1 MKKFLSSFLILALSF
16 GSALPAMAA
25 SEKNIDRDVYVLH
38 EFESQVTFAKDA
50 VNETGLSSLSR
61 KGFPETPTGR
71 VLKSEY
77 AAADGYVGAS
87 ALSGIISL
95 YAPEPF
101 LTKAYA
107 IASIIFGY
115 TGATTTP
122 VYFVST
128 AREYAVWDLERE
140 NIINY
145 KYYLTT
151 SAYEDAYHR
160 HLITTATSTRDAL
173 SPMKIGMEFA
183 SE

>member
-1 MKKFLSSFLILALSF
+1 MKKFLSSVLILALSF

-38 EFESQVTFAKDA
+38 EFDSQVTFAKDA
-50 VNETGLSSLSR
+50 VKEIGLSSVSR

-77 AAADGYVGAS
+77 AAADGYAS
-87 ALSGIISL
+87 AAGLSAIVSAC
-95 YAPEPF
+95 APEPF

-107 IASIIFGY
+107 ISAAIYSV
-115 TGATTTP
+115 TAATTKP

-128 AREYAVWDLERE
+128 AKEYAVWDLERE

-160 HLITTATSTRDAL
+160 HLITTTTSTRDAL
-173 SPMKIGMEFA
+173 SPMKIGME
-183 SE
+183 